1 MSFIG
6 PASLSPFKP
15 SFWAGF
21 RAHARVVFDP
31 ISCLPSPLLKR
42 AWARAE
48 LFLGSGAISMWL
60 AGDGLI
66 RALSPSDVL

>member
-6 PASLSPFKP
+6 PASLSPLKP
-15 SFWAGF
+15 SFWAGV
-21 RAHARVVFDP
+21 RAHARVVLDP
-31 ISCLPSPLLKR
+31 ISCLPSPWLKR

-48 LFLGSGAISMWL
+48 LFLGSGTISTWL

-66 RALSPSDVL
+66 RAFSPSNVL